1 MDLKEKKLTVIGDID
16 PVDVVS
22 KLRKIWHTEI
32 LAVGP
37 AKEEGKKDEGK
48 KEGEKKN
55 PNEQQ
60 MTELMTLTKTTTTT
74 IPTHLSMV
82 TEWYVLR
89 RIQMRVLYVKEITW
103 R

>member
-60 MTELMTLTKTTTTT
+60 MTELMTLYKDYYNNN
-74 IPTHLSMV
+74 PYMV